1 MIERISNS
9 QLFQLILANI
19 KELIREPGVL
29 FWGIVFP
36 ILMSLGL
43 GVAFTKKKD
52 VITQVAVIGENH
64 LVHQAA
70 DSLSL
75 IFTFLLQN
83 KAILEHDREGKL
95 ARKLTVPDDKLGNTT
110 FIFKS
115 LDWKEAMVLLK
126 RGNLNIVMDEKGG
139 AVQYHFDPM
148 NPDAQLT
155 YLKLSRLLNVAG
167 TVVKATNTEISP
179 LTVSGTRYID
189 FLVPGLIA
197 MGVMMSCMWGVSY
210 AIIER
215 RSKKLL
221 RRMVATPMKRSNF
234 FLALITVRILMNF
247 VEAGLLFLAAWLAF
261 GITVQG
267 SVPALLAL
275 FISGNFAFAGIAIL
289 LSSHTSKTEVGN
301 GLINALSMPMMVLSG
316 VFFSYHNFPEWSI
329 PVIQKFPLTM
339 MADGIRSVMIEGA
352 GFAEIGMSVVILSV
366 SGLVLF
372 IVGMRLFRWH

>member
-9 QLFQLILANI
+9 QLFQLIMANV

-29 FWGIVFP
+29 FWGIGFP

-52 VITQVAVIGENH
+52 VVTSVAVIGQNH
-64 LVHQAA
+64 VTGQSP
-70 DSLSL
+70 DSTSILL
-75 IFTFLLQN
+75 TFL
-83 KAILEHDREGKL
+83 KANRGTSAEDKQGGIT
-95 ARKLTVPDDKLGNTT
+95 RKLTVPDDKLGSTT
-110 FIFKS
+110 FIFRT
-115 LDWKEAMVLLK
+115 LDWKSAMVNLK
-126 RGNLNIVMDEKGG
+126 RGNLSMVLDEKNGVI
-139 AVQYHFDPM
+139 AYHFDPM

-155 YLKLSRLLNVAG
+155 YLKLSRLLNTRG
-167 TVVKATNTEISP
+167 PVVKETNTEVKP

-234 FLALITVRILMNF
+234 LVALITVRVLMNF
-247 VEAGLLFLAAWLAF
+247 VEAGLLFLFSWLAF
-261 GITVQG
+261 NITVQG
-267 SVPALLAL
+267 NVAAL
-275 FISGNFAFAGIAIL
+275 FALFVAGNFAFAGIAVFI
-289 LSSHTSKTEVGN
+289 SSHTAKTEIGN

-329 PVIQKFPLTM
+329 PAIQKFPLTM
-339 MADGIRSVMIEGA
+339 MADGIRSIMIEGA
-352 GFAEIGMSVVILSV
+352 GFSETIMPIAVLGTT
-366 SGLVLF
+366 GLVFF
-372 IVGMRLFRWH
+372 IAGMKIFRWH

>member
-9 QLFQLILANI
+9 QPYQLIMANVR
-19 KELIREPGVL
+19 ELIREPGVL

-52 VITQVAVIGENH
+52 ISTEVAVIGRNH
-64 LVHQAA
+64 LMNSSSDTASVL
-70 DSLSL
+70 LS
-75 IFTFLLQN
+75 FLLTN
-83 KAILEHDREGKL
+83 KAIPGQDKNGVLT
-95 ARKLTVPDDKLGNTT
+95 RKVTIPDDKLGNTT

-115 LDWKEAMVLLK
+115 LSWKDAMVSLK
-126 RGNLNIVMDEKGG
+126 RGNLNIVLDEKNGR
-139 AVQYHFDPM
+139 VQYHFDPM

-155 YLKLSRLLNVAG
+155 YLKLSKLLNTAGPVA
-167 TVVKATNTEISP
+167 KKPETEISL

-234 FLALITVRILMNF
+234 LMALITVRVVMNF

-261 GITVQG
+261 NITIQG
-267 SVPALLAL
+267 NVAAL
-275 FISGNFAFAGIAIL
+275 FALFVAGNFAFAGIAIFI
-289 LSSHTSKTEVGN
+289 SSHTAKTEIGN

-339 MADGIRSVMIEGA
+339 MADGIRSIMIEGA
-352 GFAEIGMSVVILSV
+352 GFSETAMPMIVLALT
-366 SGLVLF
+366 GLVF
-372 IVGMRLFRWH
+372 FVAGMKIFRWH